1 MSDLERVLS
10 RLVADA
16 AFADALRERP
26 QTVLRGYD
34 LGDDDLRR
42 LDAVLGGAVTLAR
55 LMESRPQ
62 GDG

>member
-10 RLVADA
+10 RLAADA

-26 QTVLRGYD
+26 QTALRGYD

-42 LDAVLGGAVTLAR
+42 LEAILGGAVTLAQ
-55 LMESRPQ
+55 LLEPGSAS
-62 GDG
+62 